1 MRHREQT
8 DATIQDRTDGVRRLP
23 GSPALGDDHALRG
36 LDFASQDCLGL
47 STHPEIVA
55 AAGDILRRFGV
66 RSVCAAPEAGDPGLA
81 VALER
86 RIADFLQMEAALLC
100 PTGRAA
106 VRTVIRGLVRPAD
119 HVVIDAAIRGGLR
132 EDAEE
137 ATDNIQPFRHL
148 DADHCRDRLQAIRA
162 QDARNGILVVT
173 ESLSPLDSG
182 TPDLAA
188 LRAACDAHGAT
199 LLVDVAQD
207 LGCLGEDGRGH
218 LGLQDMLGRADL
230 VTGSFSRSF
239 ASNGGFV
246 AARTRAVT
254 ACLRV
259 GEAALQAL
267 SPIQIAVILKAF
279 AVIDAAEGRERR
291 ARLMRNVLNLRTAL
305 RDRAMSVCG
314 EPCTSV
320 SVEIGFGERARRVAH
335 HLSDLGLLADL
346 AALEDTGRLRLH
358 VTAGHSDAEIARA
371 ASCVAAAL
379 DLARADT
386 SAPSH
391 RPRLRAAA

>member
-8 DATIQDRTDGVRRLP
+8 DATIQQRAESVRRLSSAP
-23 GSPALGDDHALRG
+23 VSGEDLALHG

-55 AAGDILRRFGV
+55 AAADTLRRFGV
-66 RSVCAAPEAGDPGLA
+66 RSVCAGAEAGDTGLA
-81 VALER
+81 VTLER
-86 RIADFLQMEAALLC
+86 RIADFLQMEEALLC

-106 VRTVIRGLVRPAD
+106 AQAVIHGLVRPAD

-132 EDAEE
+132 EDAE
-137 ATDNIQPFRHL
+137 AGTNNIQPFRHL
-148 DADHCRDRLQAIRA
+148 DAEHCRERLRAIRA
-162 QDARNGILVVT
+162 RDPENGILVVT

-188 LRAACDAHGAT
+188 LRALCDEYGAT
-199 LLVDVAQD
+199 LLVDVSQD

-230 VTGSFSRSF
+230 VIGTFSKSF

-259 GEAALQAL
+259 GEAAQAL
-267 SPIQIAVILKAF
+267 SPIQLAVILKAF
-279 AVIDAAEGRERR
+279 TVIDAAEGCQRR

-305 RDRAMSVCG
+305 RERGLSVCG

-320 SVEIGFGERARRVAH
+320 CVEIGFGERAHRFAG
-335 HLSDLGLLADL
+335 HLSDFGLLVDL
-346 AALEDTGRLRLH
+346 GTLEDTGRLRLH
-358 VTAGHSDAEIARA
+358 VTAGQSDAEIVRA

-379 DLARADT
+379 DRARAEV
-386 SAPSH
+386 SPPSR

>member
-8 DATIQDRTDGVRRLP
+8 DATTQDRADGVRRLP
-23 GSPALGDDHALRG
+23 SAPPLGDRHALCG

-47 STHPEIVA
+47 STHPDIVA
-55 AAGDILRRFGV
+55 AAADTLRRFGV
-66 RSVCAAPEAGDPGLA
+66 RSVCAAAEAGDPGLA

-86 RIADFLQMEAALLC
+86 RIADFLQMEEALLC
-100 PTGRAA
+100 STGRAA
-106 VRTVIRGLVRPAD
+106 AQAVISGLLRPAD

-132 EDAEE
+132 ESAEA
-137 ATDNIQPFRHL
+137 ATDNVLPFRHL
-148 DADHCRDRLQAIRA
+148 DAEHCRDRLRVIRA
-162 QDARNGILVVT
+162 RDVENGILVVT

-182 TPDLAA
+182 TPDLTA
-188 LRAACDAHGAT
+188 LRAVCDEHGAT

-218 LGLQDMLGRADL
+218 LGLQDMLGKADL
-230 VTGSFSRSF
+230 VTGSFSKSF

-254 ACLRV
+254 ACLRA
-259 GEAALQAL
+259 GEAAAHAL

-305 RDRAMSVCG
+305 RDRALSVCG

-320 SVEIGFGERARRVAH
+320 SVEIGFGERARRFAY
-335 HLSDLGLLADL
+335 HLAESGMLADL
-346 AALEDTGRLRLH
+346 TTLEDTGRLRLH
-358 VTAGHSDAEIARA
+358 VTAGHSDAEVARA
-371 ASCVAAAL
+371 AACVAAAL
-379 DLARADT
+379 ERARADL
-386 SAPSH
+386 SPSSR